1 MRPPESRSR
10 PRSRG
15 LASQRLAEYAG
26 PLSCAIG
33 LVVVVGLYAL
43 RQPLILSPFG
53 LASLANVSVALALA
67 AVGQSIV
74 LLAAGLDLSIGGQI
88 TLINCVAATTMGNS
102 GLSIA
107 TVVVVCLL
115 IGLCTGSINGL
126 LIAYGRVEPL
136 IATFCTAFIFTGA
149 ALIILPRPGGSIP
162 DGFATALTDSWGP
175 LPLSLVLL
183 AGTVLLV
190 WTPVFGSPL
199 GRYIVAVGDDAE
211 SARVSGLPVRR
222 IELASYMLA
231 GLFAAVAALFLAAE
245 TTSGDPSIGQIYTM
259 NSIAAAVLGGVSLS
273 GGRGTLIGPILGSFV
288 LAIIMSALA
297 VFNVSAF
304 WQNFIEG
311 LILMVVLGLGGLR
324 LLAAGNWLT
333 LFRQ

>member
-1 MRPPESRSR
+1 MTPAESR
-10 PRSRG
+10 
-15 LASQRLAEYAG
+15 LAALRRVPVARRLADRAG
-26 PLSCAIG
+26 PLSCAVG
-33 LVVVVGLYAL
+33 LAVVVGLYAL

-88 TLINCVAATTMGNS
+88 TLINCVAATTMGAS
-102 GLSIA
+102 GLSVA
-107 TVVVVCLL
+107 TVVVACLL
-115 IGLCTGSINGL
+115 IGLCTGAVNGL
-126 LIAYGRVEPL
+126 IVAYGRVEPL

-149 ALIILPRPGGSIP
+149 ALVILPRPGGAIP
-162 DGFATALTDSWGP
+162 DGFAAALTESWGP

-183 AGTVLLV
+183 AGAVLLV
-190 WTPVFGSPL
+190 WIPVFGSPL

-211 SARVSGLPVRR
+211 SARLSGLPVRR
-222 IELASYMLA
+222 VELASYMLA

-245 TTSGDPSIGQIYTM
+245 TTSGDPGVGQIYTM

-288 LAIIMSALA
+288 LAIVMNALG

-324 LLAAGNWLT
+324 LLAAGNWLA

>member
-1 MRPPESRSR
+1 MRPPESRR
-10 PRSRG
+10 PTG
-15 LASQRLAEYAG
+15 QHGKGWQRLGEYAG
-26 PLSCAIG
+26 PLSCAVG
-33 LVVVVGLYAL
+33 LVIVIGCYAL

-53 LASLANVSVALALA
+53 LTSLANVSVALALA

-102 GLSIA
+102 GFSIA
-107 TVVVVCLL
+107 AVVVVSLL
-115 IGLCTGSINGL
+115 IGLGTGFVNGVV
-126 LIAYGRVEPL
+126 IAYGRVEPL
-136 IATFCTAFIFTGA
+136 IATFCTAFIFTGM

-162 DGFATALTDSWGP
+162 DGFAFALTESWGP
-175 LPLSLVLL
+175 LPFSLILL
-183 AGTVLLV
+183 AGAVLVV
-190 WTPVFGSPL
+190 WVPVFGSPL

-245 TTSGDPSIGQIYTM
+245 TTSGDPSIGEIYTL
-259 NSIAAAVLGGVSLS
+259 NSLAAAVLGGVSLS
-273 GGRGTLIGPILGSFV
+273 GGRGTVIGPILGSFV
-288 LAIIMSALA
+288 LAIIMNALG
-297 VFNVSAF
+297 VFDVSAF
-304 WQNFIEG
+304 WQDFIEG

-333 LFRQ
+333 LFHQ